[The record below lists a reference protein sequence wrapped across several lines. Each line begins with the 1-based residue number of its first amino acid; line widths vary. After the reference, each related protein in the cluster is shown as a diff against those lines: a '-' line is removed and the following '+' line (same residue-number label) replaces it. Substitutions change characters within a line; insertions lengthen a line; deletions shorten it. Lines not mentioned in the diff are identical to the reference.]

1 MTGWHSRSEY
11 GIITKMR
18 VKGQN
23 VMRRLADTLTL
34 SRGGIALIIL
44 LLGFAGKRALEAVVF
59 LTIFGWTTDILD
71 GRLAKRSSE
80 EPTWISDKDFP
91 FDMVMVLAGLVYMV
105 LAGFVPALPALIYTV
120 IAGIFMIKSRS
131 KAITELF
138 ALPLVVLPLVIA
150 YLEAPEAAY
159 IFIAWIV
166 LALILDWR
174 RFRGVVSEFI
184 QDARQLGNGPR

>member
-1 MTGWHSRSEY
+1 
-11 GIITKMR
+11 
-18 VKGQN
+18 
-23 VMRRLADTLTL
+23 MRRLADTLTL